1 MAFKNVNVSS
11 LKQSISSCK
20 DAIDYSTTKYI
31 INNLS
36 SNVWEAESRNT
47 LKNALNKLIDTRY
60 KELEDYLNKCS
71 EVIRLIEQYK
81 EVEEKIEECDASIA
95 NYQAK
100 IDKAHRN
107 AYKYKVKEG
116 DNLSKISSKTGI
128 TVSAIASYNGMSRN
142 ATIYVG
148 QYLKIPGS
156 SNISSWEKK
165 IKNLKSEKKEYKEDL
180 ENLES
185 KVSNKI

>member
-1 MAFKNVNVSS
+1 MAFKNVSASS
-11 LKQSISSCK
+11 LKQAVNACK
-20 DAIDYSTTKYI
+20 NSIDYGTSKYI
-31 INNLS
+31 LNNLS
-36 SNVWEAESRNT
+36 NNVWEAESKNT
-47 LKNALNKLIDTRY
+47 LKNALKKLIDTRY

-71 EVIRLIEQYK
+71 EVVKLIEQYK
-81 EVEEKIEECDASIA
+81 EVEEKIEECDSSIA

-128 TVSAIASYNGMSRN
+128 TISAIASYNGMSRN

-165 IKNLKSEKKEYKEDL
+165 IKNLKAEKKEYKEDL
-180 ENLES
+180 ENLET